1 MLVKKNQKKNHTLKL
16 FNVSVNEIAFSV
28 KKSLGALLAS
38 KIQSYKVTELEG

>member
-1 MLVKKNQKKNHTLKL
+1 MLVKKKQKKKHTLKL

>member
-1 MLVKKNQKKNHTLKL
+1 MHVKKTPKKHTLKL

-38 KIQSYKVTELEG
+38 KIQSYTVTELEG